1 MKVVFELLRGQSDAT
16 VLLVGVNHVAF
27 HLRASWEHLVNPLVR
42 RFLARDV
49 PHVQHAFRLVWT
61 IECHDEPFGTVL
73 EDNGI
78 DDHSSLQFLSFGYGP
93 LLLQPHV
100 VGEDGLCLSG
110 APIEVRPRAVLLL
123 FVDALHGGRQTLH
136 LQLLPHAGAVVRCG
150 LALFASWHE
159 TNQTG
164 VEHLDLA
171 AFLIN
176 MQNSHIPKDLLTFFP
191 CLNHAPSQ
199 DLESKAVVSLPDRQ
213 GCRVPGFLNVPPLS
227 LKPILCRSVA
237 GCHCRGVTTRSAP

>member
-1 MKVVFELLRGQSDAT
+1 M
-16 VLLVGVNHVAF
+16 NHVAF
-27 HLRASWEHLVNPLVR
+27 HLRASWEHLVNPLVC

-49 PHVQHAFRLVWT
+49 PHVQHALRLVWT
-61 IECHDEPFGTVL
+61 IKCHDEPFGAVL

-123 FVDALHGGRQTLH
+123 FVDALHRGCQTLY
-136 LQLLPHAGAVVRCG
+136 LQLVSHVGPVVRAC
-150 LALFASWHE
+150 LALLASGHE

-164 VEHLDLA
+164 VEHLNLA

-176 MQNSHIPKDLLTFFP
+176 MQNSHIPKDLLAFFP
-191 CLNHAPSQ
+191 CLNHAASQ
-199 DLESKAVVSLPDRQ
+199 HLESKAVVSLPDRQ

-227 LKPILCRSVA
+227 LKPILCGSIA
-237 GCHCRGVTTRSAP
+237 GCHWRGVTTGSAP